1 MCPYQS
7 PQTSLF
13 VIIRIEFIVCWWSR
27 DSGTVT
33 KTAPWGALTLLRLGK
48 KQTGIVWNH
57 NFSLKLFLDA
67 LVSFYPA
74 DSVRNSVELVHL

>member
-1 MCPYQS
+1 MCLYQS

-67 LVSFYPA
+67 LALFYPSA
-74 DSVRNSVELVHL
+74 SLFC